1 MLIHFHQNMSV
12 PQDNAKLSIFAQSA
26 KHSRKIP
33 HLEVR
38 DFHNLIGIP
47 LFPLPYLVEQ
57 RRELGDFLG
66 IFGCDVPALA
76 LVFRDAV

>member
-1 MLIHFHQNMSV
+1 MSV

-33 HLEVR
+33 HFKVR
-38 DFHNLIGIP
+38 DFYNLVGIT

-57 RRELGDFLG
+57 RGEFGYLLG
-66 IFGCDVPALA
+66 ILGSDVPALA

>member
-1 MLIHFHQNMSV
+1 MSV

-38 DFHNLIGIP
+38 DFYNIISIP
-47 LFPLPYLVEQ
+47 LFPLPYLVKQSGEFGDL
-57 RRELGDFLG
+57 LGV
-66 IFGCDVPALA
+66 FGCDIPAFA